1 MTAGPARAKLYAC
14 SDHSRR
20 TLRQL
25 PLGPGQFSC
34 PAAEQAPERR
44 RQMSKAALRW
54 DHPHTHMDTSW
65 HSHQPSS
72 GALQHSQAA
81 VQPAPS
87 PRRQGDHGFQPSSVS
102 WREIHVAAPTDRI
115 GYLSWVAGYDIPAG
129 TSYICGCG
137 ESHGY

>member
-54 DHPHTHMDTSW
+54 DHPHTHMETSW

-81 VQPAPS
+81 VQPSQAGRPWFS
-87 PRRQGDHGFQPSSVS
+87 ALLSLLEGDPCGSSY
-102 WREIHVAAPTDRI
+102 RHDR
-115 GYLSWVAGYDIPAG
+115 LSQLGGRI
-129 TSYICGCG
+129 
-137 ESHGY
+137 